1 MIPGAGPQMEQM
13 SALRAES
20 DRLVER
26 VRASESTVGD
36 LERELASA
44 QEQVTSK
51 KGEADR
57 CCGPVVP
64 WGLRVEGCPDHPA
77 SARQPCARVSG
88 PCEREGPGVACVA

>member
-1 MIPGAGPQMEQM
+1 MIPVAHAQMEQM

-36 LERELASA
+36 LERELALA

-57 CCGPVVP
+57 CCPSPVHA
-64 WGLRVEGCPDHPA
+64 WK
-77 SARQPCARVSG
+77 PCAEVSG
-88 PCEREGPGVACVA
+88 PSERETVWVCANVALPP

>member
-1 MIPGAGPQMEQM
+1 MIPVAGVQMEQM

-51 KGEADR
+51 KGEVDR
-57 CCGPVVP
+57 CCPSPVHV
-64 WGLRVEGCPDHPA
+64 WK
-77 SARQPCARVSG
+77 PCAEVSG
-88 PCEREGPGVACVA
+88 PSRRVH

>member
-1 MIPGAGPQMEQM
+1 MIPVAGVQMEQM

-57 CCGPVVP
+57 CCPSPVHV
-64 WGLRVEGCPDHPA
+64 WK
-77 SARQPCARVSG
+77 PCAEVSG
-88 PCEREGPGVACVA
+88 PCERETVWVCACGPDAPSRLGARQLL